1 MRHGA
6 TVAIEGPAGW
16 FGGARSLFGTR
27 IEVTQG
33 PKGAVPRRSDNY
45 MVEDF
50 NLQKLPGP
58 DQVTRHLNV
67 CLRRLR
73 LAARVIVLCGAQDY
87 VQSRAG
93 STDANAG
100 SSSKGALLCI
110 LILSMEW
117 GCTHPS
123 AC

>member
-1 MRHGA
+1 M
-6 TVAIEGPAGW
+6 
-16 FGGARSLFGTR
+16 
-27 IEVTQG
+27 
-33 PKGAVPRRSDNY
+33 PRRSDNY

-50 NLQKLPGP
+50 NLQKLPCSNEITS
-58 DQVTRHLNV
+58 DFDI
-67 CLRRLR
+67 RLGR
-73 LAARVIVLCGAQDY
+73 CRITARMIVLCGAQDY